1 MGINELLSSFFGMY
15 PMHLFIKNKFFN
27 NTYIVDLL
35 HKSSLSIEASLIQ
48 LNELVLSQEV

>member
-1 MGINELLSSFFGMY
+1 MGINKLLSSSFGVY
-15 PMHLFIKNKFFN
+15 PTHLFIKDKFFN

-48 LNELVLSQEV
+48 INELVLSQEV